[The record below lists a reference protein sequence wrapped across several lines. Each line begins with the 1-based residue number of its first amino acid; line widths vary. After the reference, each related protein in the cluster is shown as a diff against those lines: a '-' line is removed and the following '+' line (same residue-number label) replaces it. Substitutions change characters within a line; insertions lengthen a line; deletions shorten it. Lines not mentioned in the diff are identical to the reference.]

1 MLNSLISKFNKYLN
15 SVIELENDSTIN
27 SEESSEA
34 LKEQKSANV
43 SFSLFLYRFIA
54 FADAR
59 RSIASFVFILFFVII
74 SDIIFN
80 KYLFVH
86 YTELVESFSGV
97 NPGGFDEL
105 DVGFAPE
112 VWQALL
118 GMILGTL
125 ILVISIASQS
135 IPKLIDIYM
144 KNVPSLL
151 YIWFLIISGGHALII
166 KIYGEIGLIREPSRI
181 FNTHFL
187 LTICS
192 IIAFPYVFYILRQTK
207 PTNIINRIYNNNM
220 DQITALTSKRN
231 RALAHIPSVV
241 EHQQYTIFE
250 ALNQLDDILEFSS
263 FKELKADIVHDMS
276 MTLQNYIRLKKNIAS
291 GFFIVSPKV
300 RTDISFKTMVGQF
313 GEMERNQSFYEQKCF
328 RLLGNVYIR
337 LLEHGEFDLSSMI
350 AGEMATLGLTAIEE
364 ENTELVDI
372 IIIRFN
378 TLLRFAIKHGVRNN
392 EPRNLYNLGFY
403 YGNFIKYLVEHKKID
418 HVKRCFMYLRI
429 YGVEIFKHGTN
440 SPSMYFIVDV
450 IATEMKKVLEQV
462 YHDGWDIEIQDG
474 MLGEMLQVDSPPDFN
489 KEDMARGVL
498 INNGVRVL
506 QFGIALFY
514 QREEMNNFVDRIA
527 KDILD
532 DLEVLGE
539 ATFSQVIEMT
549 SNRLLFSGPTFWE
562 DTDRGNLNI
571 YYTSDQDQ
579 IDSFKQRLYELAE
592 IQLKK
597 TTTEKYKLTNV
608 EMELLWEMT
617 RMTKIKEVEQVSI
630 NAINFELI
638 LSQLQNIDEVRLEAL
653 ISLREKLKFNSEN
666 PKLIITTSRQVA
678 VGTKLKISGNLYDKK
693 EKQEIEATVKLNTP
707 NFIFVKILASTHSK
721 IYNNLTDLT
730 VSFRPLRQK
739 MVYQFETYP
748 QGTGANSLQRIAH
761 ADTVKIIEEL

>member
-1 MLNSLISKFNKYLN
+1 MNTVL
-15 SVIELENDSTIN
+15 EAENDSTDN
-27 SEESSEA
+27 SEE
-34 LKEQKSANV
+34 KSAELTEQESTNV
-43 SFSLFLYRFIA
+43 SFSFFLYRLIA
-54 FADAR
+54 YADAR
-59 RSIASFVFILFFVII
+59 RSISSFLFILFVVVI

-80 KYLFVH
+80 IYLFVP
-86 YTELVESFSGV
+86 YTELIESISGV
-97 NPGGFDEL
+97 NPGGFEEL

-151 YIWFLIISGGHALII
+151 YIWFLIVSGGHALII
-166 KIYGEIGLIREPSRI
+166 KIYGEIGLVREPSRI

-187 LTICS
+187 LTTCS

-207 PTNIINRIYNNNM
+207 PTNIINRIYNTNM

-231 RALAHIPSVV
+231 RALAHIPDVV

-276 MTLQNYIRLKKNIAS
+276 MTLQNYIRLKKNIAPA
-291 GFFIVSPKV
+291 FFNVSPKV

-337 LLEHGEFDLSSMI
+337 LLEHGEFDLSSMV
-350 AGEMATLGLTAIEE
+350 AGEMETLGLTAIEE
-364 ENTELVDI
+364 DNTELVDI

-403 YGNFIKYLVEHKKID
+403 YGNFIKHLVEHKKID

-429 YGVEIFKHGTN
+429 YGVEIFKHGSN
-440 SPSMYFIVDV
+440 SPAMYFIVDV
-450 IATEMKKVLEQV
+450 IATEMKKVLEQI
-462 YHDGWDIEIQDG
+462 YHDGWDVEIQNG

-506 QFGIALFY
+506 QFGLALFY
-514 QREEMNNFVDRIA
+514 QREGMNDFVDRIA
-527 KDILD
+527 KDVLD

-579 IDSFKQRLYELAE
+579 IDSFKQRLYEIAQT
-592 IQLKK
+592 QLKK
-597 TTTEKYKLTNV
+597 TTTEKYKLTHA
-608 EMELLWEMT
+608 EMELLWEMS
-617 RMTKIKEVEQVSI
+617 RMTKIKEVEQISTNV
-630 NAINFELI
+630 ANFELI
-638 LSQLQNIDEVRLEAL
+638 LGELQHIDEVRLGAL
-653 ISLREKLKFNSEN
+653 VCLREKLKFNSEN

-678 VGTKLKISGNLYDKK
+678 VGTLLKIKGNISGKK
-693 EKQEIEATVKLNTP
+693 KPQEIEATVQLNTP
-707 NFIFVKILASTHSK
+707 NFIFVKTSTAADSKMFDNFSSLA
-721 IYNNLTDLT
+721 

-739 MVYQFETYP
+739 MVYQFEADP
-748 QGTGANSLQRIAH
+748 QGAGANGLQRIEH

>member
-1 MLNSLISKFNKYLN
+1 MNTVL
-15 SVIELENDSTIN
+15 EAENDSTDN
-27 SEESSEA
+27 SEA
-34 LKEQKSANV
+34 KSAELTEQESTNV
-43 SFSLFLYRFIA
+43 SFSFFLYRLIA
-54 FADAR
+54 YADAR
-59 RSIASFVFILFFVII
+59 RSISSFLFILFVVVI

-80 KYLFVH
+80 KYLFVP
-86 YTELVESFSGV
+86 YTELIESISGV
-97 NPGGFDEL
+97 NPGGFEEL

-151 YIWFLIISGGHALII
+151 YIWFLIVSGGHALII
-166 KIYGEIGLIREPSRI
+166 KIYGEIGLVREPSRI

-187 LTICS
+187 LTTCS

-207 PTNIINRIYNNNM
+207 PTNIINRIYNTNM

-231 RALAHIPSVV
+231 RALAHIPDVV

-276 MTLQNYIRLKKNIAS
+276 MTLQNYIRLKKNIAPA
-291 GFFIVSPKV
+291 FFNVSPKV

-337 LLEHGEFDLSSMI
+337 LLEHGEFDLSSMV
-350 AGEMATLGLTAIEE
+350 AGEMETLGLTAIEE
-364 ENTELVDI
+364 DNTELVDI

-403 YGNFIKYLVEHKKID
+403 YGNFIKHLVEHKKID

-429 YGVEIFKHGTN
+429 YGVEIFKHGSN
-440 SPSMYFIVDV
+440 SPAMYFIVDV
-450 IATEMKKVLEQV
+450 IATEMKKVLEQI
-462 YHDGWDIEIQDG
+462 YHDGWDVEIQNG

-506 QFGIALFY
+506 QFGLALFY
-514 QREEMNNFVDRIA
+514 QREGMNDFVDRIA
-527 KDILD
+527 KDVLD

-579 IDSFKQRLYELAE
+579 IDSFKQRLYEIAQT
-592 IQLKK
+592 QLKK
-597 TTTEKYKLTNV
+597 TTTEKYKLTHA
-608 EMELLWEMT
+608 EMELLWEMS
-617 RMTKIKEVEQVSI
+617 RMTKIKEVEQISTNV
-630 NAINFELI
+630 ANFELI
-638 LSQLQNIDEVRLEAL
+638 LGELQHIDEVRLGAL
-653 ISLREKLKFNSEN
+653 VCLREKLKFNSEN

-678 VGTKLKISGNLYDKK
+678 VGTLLKIKGNISGKK
-693 EKQEIEATVKLNTP
+693 KPQEIEATVQLNTP
-707 NFIFVKILASTHSK
+707 NFIFVKTSTAADSKMFDNFSSLA
-721 IYNNLTDLT
+721 

-739 MVYQFETYP
+739 MVYQFEADP
-748 QGTGANSLQRIAH
+748 QGAGANGLQRIEH

>member
-1 MLNSLISKFNKYLN
+1 MNTVL
-15 SVIELENDSTIN
+15 EAENDSTDN
-27 SEESSEA
+27 SEE
-34 LKEQKSANV
+34 KSAELTEQESTNV
-43 SFSLFLYRFIA
+43 SFSFFLYRLIA
-54 FADAR
+54 YADAR
-59 RSIASFVFILFFVII
+59 RSISSFLFILFVVVI

-80 KYLFVH
+80 IYLFVP
-86 YTELVESFSGV
+86 YTELIESISGV
-97 NPGGFDEL
+97 NPGGFEEL

-166 KIYGEIGLIREPSRI
+166 KIYGEIGLVREPSRI

-187 LTICS
+187 LTTCS

-207 PTNIINRIYNNNM
+207 PTNIINRIYNTNM

-231 RALAHIPSVV
+231 RALAHIPDVV

-276 MTLQNYIRLKKNIAS
+276 MTLQNYIRLKKNIAPA
-291 GFFIVSPKV
+291 FFNVSPKV

-337 LLEHGEFDLSSMI
+337 LLEHGEFDLSSMV
-350 AGEMATLGLTAIEE
+350 AGEMETLGLTAIEE
-364 ENTELVDI
+364 DNTELVDI

-403 YGNFIKYLVEHKKID
+403 YGNFIKHLVEHKKID

-429 YGVEIFKHGTN
+429 YGVEIFKHGSN
-440 SPSMYFIVDV
+440 SPAMYFIVDV
-450 IATEMKKVLEQV
+450 IATEMKKVLEQI
-462 YHDGWDIEIQDG
+462 YHDGWDVEIQNG

-506 QFGIALFY
+506 QFGLALFY
-514 QREEMNNFVDRIA
+514 QREGMNDFVDRIA
-527 KDILD
+527 KDVLD

-579 IDSFKQRLYELAE
+579 IDSFKQRLYEFAQT
-592 IQLKK
+592 QLKK
-597 TTTEKYKLTNV
+597 TTTEKYKLTHA
-608 EMELLWEMT
+608 EMELLWEMS
-617 RMTKIKEVEQVSI
+617 RMTKIKEVEQVST
-630 NAINFELI
+630 NAANFELI
-638 LSQLQNIDEVRLEAL
+638 LGELQHIDEVRLGAL
-653 ISLREKLKFNSEN
+653 VCLREKLKFNSEN

-678 VGTKLKISGNLYDKK
+678 VGTLLKIKGNISGKK
-693 EKQEIEATVKLNTP
+693 KPQEIEATVQLNTP
-707 NFIFVKILASTHSK
+707 NFIFVKTSTSADSKMFDNFSSLA
-721 IYNNLTDLT
+721 

-739 MVYQFETYP
+739 MVYQFEADP
-748 QGTGANSLQRIAH
+748 QGAGANGLQRIEH

>member
-1 MLNSLISKFNKYLN
+1 MNTVL
-15 SVIELENDSTIN
+15 EAENDSTDN
-27 SEESSEA
+27 SEE
-34 LKEQKSANV
+34 KSAELTEQESTNV
-43 SFSLFLYRFIA
+43 SFSFFLYRLIA
-54 FADAR
+54 YADAR
-59 RSIASFVFILFFVII
+59 RSISSFLFILFVVVI

-80 KYLFVH
+80 IYLFVP
-86 YTELVESFSGV
+86 YTELIESISGV
-97 NPGGFDEL
+97 NPGGFEEL

-166 KIYGEIGLIREPSRI
+166 KIYGEIGLVREPSRI

-187 LTICS
+187 LTTCS

-207 PTNIINRIYNNNM
+207 PTNIINRIYNTNM

-231 RALAHIPSVV
+231 RALAHIPDVV

-276 MTLQNYIRLKKNIAS
+276 MTLQNYIRLKKNIAPA
-291 GFFIVSPKV
+291 FFNVSPKV

-337 LLEHGEFDLSSMI
+337 LLEHGEFDLSSMV
-350 AGEMATLGLTAIEE
+350 AGEMETLGLTAIEE
-364 ENTELVDI
+364 DNTELVDI

-403 YGNFIKYLVEHKKID
+403 YGNFIKHLVEHKKID

-429 YGVEIFKHGTN
+429 YGVEIFKHGSN
-440 SPSMYFIVDV
+440 SPAMYFIVDV
-450 IATEMKKVLEQV
+450 IATEMKKVLEQI
-462 YHDGWDIEIQDG
+462 YHDGWDVEIQNG

-506 QFGIALFY
+506 QFGLALFY
-514 QREEMNNFVDRIA
+514 QREGMNDFVDRIA
-527 KDILD
+527 KDVLD

-579 IDSFKQRLYELAE
+579 IDSFKQRLYEFAQT
-592 IQLKK
+592 QLKK
-597 TTTEKYKLTNV
+597 TTTEKYRLTHA
-608 EMELLWEMT
+608 EMELLWEMS
-617 RMTKIKEVEQVSI
+617 RMTKIKEVEQISTNV
-630 NAINFELI
+630 ANFELI
-638 LSQLQNIDEVRLEAL
+638 LGELQHIDEVRLGAL
-653 ISLREKLKFNSEN
+653 VCLREKLKFNSEN

-678 VGTKLKISGNLYDKK
+678 VGTLLKIKGNISGKK
-693 EKQEIEATVKLNTP
+693 KPQEIEATVQLNTP
-707 NFIFVKILASTHSK
+707 NFIFVKTSTAADSKMFDNFSSLA
-721 IYNNLTDLT
+721 

-739 MVYQFETYP
+739 MVYQFEADP
-748 QGTGANSLQRIAH
+748 QGAGANGLQRIEH

>member
-1 MLNSLISKFNKYLN
+1 MNTVL
-15 SVIELENDSTIN
+15 EAENDSTDN
-27 SEESSEA
+27 SEA
-34 LKEQKSANV
+34 KSAAITEQESTNV
-43 SFSLFLYRFIA
+43 SFSFFLYRLIA
-54 FADAR
+54 YADAR
-59 RSIASFVFILFFVII
+59 RSISSFLFILFVVVI

-80 KYLFVH
+80 IYLFVP
-86 YTELVESFSGV
+86 YTELIESISGV
-97 NPGGFDEL
+97 NPGGFEEL

-166 KIYGEIGLIREPSRI
+166 KIYGEIGLVREPSRI

-187 LTICS
+187 LTTCS

-207 PTNIINRIYNNNM
+207 PTNIINRIYNTNM

-231 RALAHIPSVV
+231 RALAHIPDVV

-276 MTLQNYIRLKKNIAS
+276 MTLQNYIRLKKNIAPA
-291 GFFIVSPKV
+291 FFNVSPKV

-337 LLEHGEFDLSSMI
+337 LLEHGEFDLSSMV
-350 AGEMATLGLTAIEE
+350 AGEMETLGLTAIEE
-364 ENTELVDI
+364 DNTELVDI

-403 YGNFIKYLVEHKKID
+403 YGNFIKHLVEHKKID

-429 YGVEIFKHGTN
+429 YGVEIFKHGSN
-440 SPSMYFIVDV
+440 SPAMYFIVDV
-450 IATEMKKVLEQV
+450 IATEMKKVLEQI
-462 YHDGWDIEIQDG
+462 YHDGWDVEIQNG

-506 QFGIALFY
+506 QFGLALFY
-514 QREEMNNFVDRIA
+514 QREGMNDFVDRIA
-527 KDILD
+527 KDVLD

-579 IDSFKQRLYELAE
+579 IDSFKQRLYEFAQT
-592 IQLKK
+592 QLKK
-597 TTTEKYKLTNV
+597 TTTEKYKLTHA
-608 EMELLWEMT
+608 EMELLWEMS
-617 RMTKIKEVEQVSI
+617 RMTKIKEVEQIST
-630 NAINFELI
+630 NAANFELI
-638 LSQLQNIDEVRLEAL
+638 LGELQHIDEVRLGAL
-653 ISLREKLKFNSEN
+653 VCLREKLKFNSEN

-678 VGTKLKISGNLYDKK
+678 VGTLLKIKGNISGKK
-693 EKQEIEATVKLNTP
+693 KQQEIEATVQLNTP
-707 NFIFVKILASTHSK
+707 NFIFVKISTSADSKMFDNFSSLA
-721 IYNNLTDLT
+721 

-739 MVYQFETYP
+739 MVYQFEADH
-748 QGTGANSLQRIAH
+748 QGAGANGLQRIEH

>member
-1 MLNSLISKFNKYLN
+1 MNAVL
-15 SVIELENDSTIN
+15 EAENDSTDN
-27 SEESSEA
+27 SEENSTEIT
-34 LKEQKSANV
+34 QHKSANV
-43 SFSLFLYRFIA
+43 SFSFFLYRLIA
-54 FADAR
+54 YADAR
-59 RSIASFVFILFFVII
+59 RSISSFLFILFVVVV

-80 KYLFVH
+80 IYLFVP
-86 YTELVESFSGV
+86 YTELVESISGV
-97 NPGGFDEL
+97 NPGGFEEL

-207 PTNIINRIYNNNM
+207 PTNIISRIYNTNM

-231 RALAHIPSVV
+231 RALAHIPAVV

-276 MTLQNYIRLKKNIAS
+276 LTLQNYIRLKKDIAP
-291 GFFIVSPKV
+291 GFFNVSPKV

-337 LLEHGEFDLSSMI
+337 LLEHGEFDLSSMV

-364 ENTELVDI
+364 DNTELVDI

-429 YGVEIFKHGTN
+429 YGVEIFKHGSN
-440 SPSMYFIVDV
+440 SPAMYFIVDV
-450 IATEMKKVLEQV
+450 IATEMKKVLEQI
-462 YHDGWDIEIQDG
+462 YHDGWDVEIQNG

-506 QFGIALFY
+506 QFGLALFY
-514 QREEMNNFVDRIA
+514 QREGMNDFVDRIA
-527 KDILD
+527 KDVLD

-579 IDSFKQRLYELAE
+579 IDSFKQRLYELA
-592 IQLKK
+592 QTHLKK
-597 TTTEKYKLTNV
+597 TTTVKYKLTPA
-608 EMELLWEMT
+608 EMELLWEMS
-617 RMTKIKEVEQVSI
+617 RMTKIKEVEQIST
-630 NAINFELI
+630 NAANFELI
-638 LSQLQNIDEVRLEAL
+638 LGELKNIDEVRLEAL

-666 PKLIITTSRQVA
+666 PKLIISTSRQVA
-678 VGTKLKISGNLYDKK
+678 VGTLLKIMGNISGNNKQ
-693 EKQEIEATVKLNTP
+693 QEIEATVKLNTP
-707 NFIFVKILASTHSK
+707 NFIFVKTSTSADSK
-721 IYNNLTDLT
+721 KFDNFSSLT

-739 MVYQFETYP
+739 MVYQFEAEP
-748 QGTGANSLQRIAH
+748 QGAGANGLQRIAH
-761 ADTVKIIEEL
+761 ADAVKIIEEL

>member
-1 MLNSLISKFNKYLN
+1 MNAVL
-15 SVIELENDSTIN
+15 EAENDSTDN
-27 SEESSEA
+27 SEENSTEIT
-34 LKEQKSANV
+34 QHKSANV
-43 SFSLFLYRFIA
+43 SFSFFLYRLIA
-54 FADAR
+54 YADAR
-59 RSIASFVFILFFVII
+59 RSISSFLFILFVVVV

-80 KYLFVH
+80 IYLFVP
-86 YTELVESFSGV
+86 YTELVESISGV
-97 NPGGFDEL
+97 NPGGFEEL

-207 PTNIINRIYNNNM
+207 PTNIISRIYNTNM

-231 RALAHIPSVV
+231 RALAHIPAVV

-276 MTLQNYIRLKKNIAS
+276 LTLQNYIRLKKDIAP
-291 GFFIVSPKV
+291 GFFNVSPKV

-337 LLEHGEFDLSSMI
+337 LLEHGEFDLSSMV

-364 ENTELVDI
+364 DNTELVDI

-429 YGVEIFKHGTN
+429 YGVEIFKHGSN
-440 SPSMYFIVDV
+440 SPAMYFIVDV
-450 IATEMKKVLEQV
+450 IATEMKKVLEQI
-462 YHDGWDIEIQDG
+462 YHDGWDVEIQNG

-506 QFGIALFY
+506 QFGLALFY
-514 QREEMNNFVDRIA
+514 QREGMNDFVDRIA
-527 KDILD
+527 KDVLD

-579 IDSFKQRLYELAE
+579 IDSFKQRLYELA
-592 IQLKK
+592 QTHLKK
-597 TTTEKYKLTNV
+597 TTTVKYKLTPA
-608 EMELLWEMT
+608 EMELLWEMS
-617 RMTKIKEVEQVSI
+617 RLTKIKEVEQISN
-630 NAINFELI
+630 NAVNFELI
-638 LSQLQNIDEVRLEAL
+638 LGELKNIDEVRLEAL

-666 PKLIITTSRQVA
+666 PKLIISTSRQVA
-678 VGTKLKISGNLYDKK
+678 VGTLLKIMGNISGNK
-693 EKQEIEATVKLNTP
+693 EQQEIEATVKLNTP
-707 NFIFVKILASTHSK
+707 NFIFVKTSTSADSK
-721 IYNNLTDLT
+721 KFDNFSSLT

-739 MVYQFETYP
+739 MVYQFEAEP
-748 QGTGANSLQRIAH
+748 QGAGANGLQRIAH
-761 ADTVKIIEEL
+761 ADAVKIIEEL

>member
-1 MLNSLISKFNKYLN
+1 MNAVL
-15 SVIELENDSTIN
+15 EAENDSTDN
-27 SEESSEA
+27 SEENSTEIT
-34 LKEQKSANV
+34 QHKSANV
-43 SFSLFLYRFIA
+43 SFSFFLYRLIA
-54 FADAR
+54 YADAR
-59 RSIASFVFILFFVII
+59 RSISSFLFILFVVVV

-80 KYLFVH
+80 IYLFVP
-86 YTELVESFSGV
+86 YTELVESISGV
-97 NPGGFDEL
+97 NPGGFEEL

-207 PTNIINRIYNNNM
+207 PTNIISRIYNTNM

-231 RALAHIPSVV
+231 RALAHIPAVV

-276 MTLQNYIRLKKNIAS
+276 LTLQNYIRLKKDIAP
-291 GFFIVSPKV
+291 GFFNVSPKV

-337 LLEHGEFDLSSMI
+337 LLEHGEFDLSSMV

-364 ENTELVDI
+364 DNTELVDI

-429 YGVEIFKHGTN
+429 YGVEIFKHGSN
-440 SPSMYFIVDV
+440 SPAMYFIVDV
-450 IATEMKKVLEQV
+450 IATEMKKVLEQI
-462 YHDGWDIEIQDG
+462 YHDGWDVEIQNG

-506 QFGIALFY
+506 QFGLALFY
-514 QREEMNNFVDRIA
+514 QREGMNDFVDRIA
-527 KDILD
+527 KDVLD

-579 IDSFKQRLYELAE
+579 IDSFKQRLYELAQT
-592 IQLKK
+592 QLKK
-597 TTTEKYKLTNV
+597 TTTVKYKLTPA
-608 EMELLWEMT
+608 EMELLWEMS
-617 RMTKIKEVEQVSI
+617 RLTKIKEVEQISN
-630 NAINFELI
+630 NAVNFELI
-638 LSQLQNIDEVRLEAL
+638 LGELKNIDEVRLEAL

-666 PKLIITTSRQVA
+666 PKLIISTSRQVA
-678 VGTKLKISGNLYDKK
+678 VGTLLKIMGNISGNNKQ
-693 EKQEIEATVKLNTP
+693 QEIEATVKLNTP
-707 NFIFVKILASTHSK
+707 NFIFVKTSTSADSK
-721 IYNNLTDLT
+721 KFDNFSSLT

-739 MVYQFETYP
+739 MVYQFEAEP
-748 QGTGANSLQRIAH
+748 QGAGANGLQRIAH
-761 ADTVKIIEEL
+761 ADAVKIIEEL

>member
-1 MLNSLISKFNKYLN
+1 MNTVL
-15 SVIELENDSTIN
+15 EAENDSTDN
-27 SEESSEA
+27 SEE
-34 LKEQKSANV
+34 KSAELTEQESTNV
-43 SFSLFLYRFIA
+43 SFSFFLYRLIA
-54 FADAR
+54 YADAR
-59 RSIASFVFILFFVII
+59 RSISSFLFILFVVVI

-80 KYLFVH
+80 IYLFVP
-86 YTELVESFSGV
+86 YTELIESISGV
-97 NPGGFDEL
+97 NPGGFEEL

-166 KIYGEIGLIREPSRI
+166 KIYGEIGLVREPSRI

-207 PTNIINRIYNNNM
+207 PTNIINRIYNTNM

-231 RALAHIPSVV
+231 RALAHIPDVV

-276 MTLQNYIRLKKNIAS
+276 MTLQNYIRLKKNIAPA
-291 GFFIVSPKV
+291 FFNVSPKV

-337 LLEHGEFDLSSMI
+337 LLEHGEFDLSSMV
-350 AGEMATLGLTAIEE
+350 AGEMETLGLTAIEE
-364 ENTELVDI
+364 DNTELVDI

-403 YGNFIKYLVEHKKID
+403 YGNFIKHLVEHKKID

-429 YGVEIFKHGTN
+429 YGVEIFKHGSN
-440 SPSMYFIVDV
+440 SPAMYFIVDV
-450 IATEMKKVLEQV
+450 IATEMKKVLEQI
-462 YHDGWDIEIQDG
+462 YHDGWDVEIQNG

-506 QFGIALFY
+506 QFGLALFY
-514 QREEMNNFVDRIA
+514 QREGMNDFVERIA
-527 KDILD
+527 KDVLD

-579 IDSFKQRLYELAE
+579 IDSFKQRLYEFAQT
-592 IQLKK
+592 QLKK
-597 TTTEKYKLTNV
+597 TTTEKYKLTHA
-608 EMELLWEMT
+608 EMELLWEMS
-617 RMTKIKEVEQVSI
+617 RMTKIKEVEQVST
-630 NAINFELI
+630 NAANFELI
-638 LSQLQNIDEVRLEAL
+638 LGELQHIDEVRLGAL
-653 ISLREKLKFNSEN
+653 VCLREKLKFNSEN

-678 VGTKLKISGNLYDKK
+678 VGTLLKIKGNISGKK
-693 EKQEIEATVKLNTP
+693 KPQEIEATVQLNTP
-707 NFIFVKILASTHSK
+707 NFIFVKTSTAADSKMFDNFSSLA
-721 IYNNLTDLT
+721 

-739 MVYQFETYP
+739 MVYQFEADP
-748 QGTGANSLQRIAH
+748 QGAGANGLQRIEH
-761 ADTVKIIEEL
+761 ADSVKIIEEL

>member
-1 MLNSLISKFNKYLN
+1 MNTVL
-15 SVIELENDSTIN
+15 EAENDSTDN
-27 SEESSEA
+27 SEA
-34 LKEQKSANV
+34 KSAAITEQESTNV
-43 SFSLFLYRFIA
+43 SFSFFLYRLIA
-54 FADAR
+54 YADAR
-59 RSIASFVFILFFVII
+59 RSISSFLFILFVVVI

-80 KYLFVH
+80 IYLFVP
-86 YTELVESFSGV
+86 YTELIESISGV
-97 NPGGFDEL
+97 NPGGFEEL

-166 KIYGEIGLIREPSRI
+166 KIYGEIGLVREPSRI

-187 LTICS
+187 LTTCS

-207 PTNIINRIYNNNM
+207 PTNIINRIYNTNM

-231 RALAHIPSVV
+231 RALAHIPDVV

-276 MTLQNYIRLKKNIAS
+276 MTLQNYIRLKKNIAPA
-291 GFFIVSPKV
+291 FFNVSPKV

-337 LLEHGEFDLSSMI
+337 LLEHGEFDLSSMV
-350 AGEMATLGLTAIEE
+350 AGEMETLGLTAIEE
-364 ENTELVDI
+364 DNTELVDI

-403 YGNFIKYLVEHKKID
+403 YGNFIKHLVEHKKID

-429 YGVEIFKHGTN
+429 YGVEIFKHGSN
-440 SPSMYFIVDV
+440 SPAMYFIVDV
-450 IATEMKKVLEQV
+450 IATEMKKVLEQI
-462 YHDGWDIEIQDG
+462 YHDGWDVEIQNG

-506 QFGIALFY
+506 QFGLALFY
-514 QREEMNNFVDRIA
+514 QREGMNDFVERIA
-527 KDILD
+527 KDVLD

-579 IDSFKQRLYELAE
+579 IDSFKQRLYEIAQT
-592 IQLKK
+592 QLKK
-597 TTTEKYKLTNV
+597 TTTEKYRLTHA
-608 EMELLWEMT
+608 EMELLWEMS
-617 RMTKIKEVEQVSI
+617 RMTKIKEVEQISTNV
-630 NAINFELI
+630 ANFELI
-638 LSQLQNIDEVRLEAL
+638 LGELQHIDEVRLGAL
-653 ISLREKLKFNSEN
+653 VCLREKLKFNSEN

-678 VGTKLKISGNLYDKK
+678 VGTLLKIKGNISGKK
-693 EKQEIEATVKLNTP
+693 KQQEIEATVQLNTP
-707 NFIFVKILASTHSK
+707 NFIFVKISTSADSKMFDNFSSLA
-721 IYNNLTDLT
+721 

-739 MVYQFETYP
+739 MVYQFEADP
-748 QGTGANSLQRIAH
+748 QGAGANGLQRIEH

>member
-1 MLNSLISKFNKYLN
+1 MNAVL
-15 SVIELENDSTIN
+15 EAENDSTDN
-27 SEESSEA
+27 SEENSTEIT
-34 LKEQKSANV
+34 QHKSANV
-43 SFSLFLYRFIA
+43 SFSFFLYRLIA
-54 FADAR
+54 YADAR
-59 RSIASFVFILFFVII
+59 RSISSFLFILFVVVV

-80 KYLFVH
+80 IYLFVP
-86 YTELVESFSGV
+86 YTELVESISGV
-97 NPGGFDEL
+97 NPGGFEEL

-207 PTNIINRIYNNNM
+207 PTNIISRIYNTNM

-231 RALAHIPSVV
+231 RALAHIPAVV

-276 MTLQNYIRLKKNIAS
+276 LTLQNYIRLKKDIAP
-291 GFFIVSPKV
+291 GFFNVSPKV

-337 LLEHGEFDLSSMI
+337 LLEHGEFDLSSMV

-364 ENTELVDI
+364 DNTELVDI

-429 YGVEIFKHGTN
+429 YGVEIFKHGSN
-440 SPSMYFIVDV
+440 SPAMYFIVDV
-450 IATEMKKVLEQV
+450 IATEMKKVLEQI
-462 YHDGWDIEIQDG
+462 YHDGWDVEIQNG

-506 QFGIALFY
+506 QFGLALFY
-514 QREEMNNFVDRIA
+514 QREGMNDFVDRIA
-527 KDILD
+527 KDVLD

-579 IDSFKQRLYELAE
+579 IDSFKQRLYELA
-592 IQLKK
+592 QTHLKK
-597 TTTEKYKLTNV
+597 TTTVKYKLTPA
-608 EMELLWEMT
+608 EMELLWEMS
-617 RMTKIKEVEQVSI
+617 RMTKIKEVEQIST
-630 NAINFELI
+630 NAVNFELI
-638 LSQLQNIDEVRLEAL
+638 LGELKNIDEVRLEAL

-666 PKLIITTSRQVA
+666 PKLIISTSRQVA
-678 VGTKLKISGNLYDKK
+678 VGTLLKIMGNISGNKK
-693 EKQEIEATVKLNTP
+693 QQEIEATVKLNTP
-707 NFIFVKILASTHSK
+707 NFIFVKTSTSADSK
-721 IYNNLTDLT
+721 KFDNFSSLT

-739 MVYQFETYP
+739 MVYQFEAEP
-748 QGTGANSLQRIAH
+748 QGAGANGLQRIAH
-761 ADTVKIIEEL
+761 ADAVKIIEEL

>member
-1 MLNSLISKFNKYLN
+1 MNTVL
-15 SVIELENDSTIN
+15 EAENDSTDN
-27 SEESSEA
+27 SEE
-34 LKEQKSANV
+34 KSAELTEQESTNV
-43 SFSLFLYRFIA
+43 SFSFFLYRLIA
-54 FADAR
+54 YADAR
-59 RSIASFVFILFFVII
+59 RSISSFLFILFVVVI

-80 KYLFVH
+80 IYLFVP
-86 YTELVESFSGV
+86 YTELIESISGV
-97 NPGGFDEL
+97 NPGGFEEL

-151 YIWFLIISGGHALII
+151 YIWFLIVSGGHALII
-166 KIYGEIGLIREPSRI
+166 KIYGEIGLVREPSRI

-187 LTICS
+187 LTTCS

-207 PTNIINRIYNNNM
+207 PTNIINRIYNTNM
-220 DQITALTSKRN
+220 DQINALTSKRN
-231 RALAHIPSVV
+231 RALAHIPDVV

-276 MTLQNYIRLKKNIAS
+276 MTLQNYIRLKKNIAPA
-291 GFFIVSPKV
+291 FFNVSPKV

-337 LLEHGEFDLSSMI
+337 LLEHGEFDLSSMV
-350 AGEMATLGLTAIEE
+350 AGEMETLGLTAIEE
-364 ENTELVDI
+364 DNTELVDI

-403 YGNFIKYLVEHKKID
+403 YGNFIKHLVEHKKID

-429 YGVEIFKHGTN
+429 YGVEIFKHGSN
-440 SPSMYFIVDV
+440 SPAMYFIVDV
-450 IATEMKKVLEQV
+450 IATEMKKVLEQI
-462 YHDGWDIEIQDG
+462 YHDGWDVEIQNG

-506 QFGIALFY
+506 QFGLALFY
-514 QREEMNNFVDRIA
+514 QREGMNDFVDRIA
-527 KDILD
+527 KDVLD

-579 IDSFKQRLYELAE
+579 IDSFKQRLYEFAQT
-592 IQLKK
+592 QLKK
-597 TTTEKYKLTNV
+597 TTTEKYKLTHA
-608 EMELLWEMT
+608 EMELLWEMS
-617 RMTKIKEVEQVSI
+617 RMTKIKEVEQIST
-630 NAINFELI
+630 NAANFELI
-638 LSQLQNIDEVRLEAL
+638 LGELQHIDEVRLGAL
-653 ISLREKLKFNSEN
+653 VCLREKLKFNSEN

-678 VGTKLKISGNLYDKK
+678 VGTLLKIKGNISGKK
-693 EKQEIEATVKLNTP
+693 KPQEIEATVQLNTP
-707 NFIFVKILASTHSK
+707 NFIFVKTSTSADSKMFDNFSSLA
-721 IYNNLTDLT
+721 

-739 MVYQFETYP
+739 MVYQFEADP
-748 QGTGANSLQRIAH
+748 QGAGANGLQRIEH

>member
-1 MLNSLISKFNKYLN
+1 MNTVL
-15 SVIELENDSTIN
+15 EAENDSTDN
-27 SEESSEA
+27 SEE
-34 LKEQKSANV
+34 KSAELTEQESTNV
-43 SFSLFLYRFIA
+43 SFSFFLYRLIA
-54 FADAR
+54 YADAR
-59 RSIASFVFILFFVII
+59 RSISSFLFILFVVVI

-80 KYLFVH
+80 IYLFVP
-86 YTELVESFSGV
+86 YTELIESISGV
-97 NPGGFDEL
+97 NPGGFEEL

-166 KIYGEIGLIREPSRI
+166 KIYGEIGLVREPSRI

-187 LTICS
+187 LTTCS

-207 PTNIINRIYNNNM
+207 PTNIINRIYNTNM

-231 RALAHIPSVV
+231 RALAHIPDVV

-276 MTLQNYIRLKKNIAS
+276 MTLQNYIRLKKNIAPA
-291 GFFIVSPKV
+291 FFNVSPKV

-337 LLEHGEFDLSSMI
+337 LLEHGEFDLSSMV
-350 AGEMATLGLTAIEE
+350 AGEMETLGLTAIEE
-364 ENTELVDI
+364 DNTELVDI

-403 YGNFIKYLVEHKKID
+403 YGNFIKHLVEHKKID

-429 YGVEIFKHGTN
+429 YGVEIFKHGSN
-440 SPSMYFIVDV
+440 SPAMYFIVDV
-450 IATEMKKVLEQV
+450 IATEMKKVLEQI
-462 YHDGWDIEIQDG
+462 YHDGWDVEIQNG

-506 QFGIALFY
+506 QFGLALFY
-514 QREEMNNFVDRIA
+514 QREGMNDFVDRIA
-527 KDILD
+527 KDVLD

-579 IDSFKQRLYELAE
+579 IDSFKQRLYEIAQT
-592 IQLKK
+592 QLKK
-597 TTTEKYKLTNV
+597 TTTEKYKLTHA
-608 EMELLWEMT
+608 EMELLWEMS
-617 RMTKIKEVEQVSI
+617 RMTKIKEVEQISTNV
-630 NAINFELI
+630 ANFELI
-638 LSQLQNIDEVRLEAL
+638 LGELQHIDEVRLGAL
-653 ISLREKLKFNSEN
+653 VCLREKLKFNSEN

-678 VGTKLKISGNLYDKK
+678 VGTLLKIKGNISGKK
-693 EKQEIEATVKLNTP
+693 KPQEIEATVQLNTP
-707 NFIFVKILASTHSK
+707 NFIFVKTSTAADSKMFDNFSSLA
-721 IYNNLTDLT
+721 

-739 MVYQFETYP
+739 MVYQFEADP
-748 QGTGANSLQRIAH
+748 QGAGANGLQRIEH

>member
-1 MLNSLISKFNKYLN
+1 MNTVL
-15 SVIELENDSTIN
+15 EAENDSTDN
-27 SEESSEA
+27 SEE
-34 LKEQKSANV
+34 KSAELTEQESTNV
-43 SFSLFLYRFIA
+43 SFSFFLYRLIA
-54 FADAR
+54 YADAR
-59 RSIASFVFILFFVII
+59 RSISSFLFILFVVVI

-80 KYLFVH
+80 IYLFVP
-86 YTELVESFSGV
+86 YTELIESISGV
-97 NPGGFDEL
+97 NPGGFEEL

-166 KIYGEIGLIREPSRI
+166 KIYGEIGLVREPSRI

-187 LTICS
+187 LTTCS

-207 PTNIINRIYNNNM
+207 PTNIINRIYNTNM

-231 RALAHIPSVV
+231 RALAHIPDVV

-276 MTLQNYIRLKKNIAS
+276 MTLQNYIRLKKNIAPA
-291 GFFIVSPKV
+291 FFNVSPKV

-337 LLEHGEFDLSSMI
+337 LLEHGEFDLSSMV
-350 AGEMATLGLTAIEE
+350 AGEMETLGLTAIEE
-364 ENTELVDI
+364 DNTELVDI

-403 YGNFIKYLVEHKKID
+403 YGNFIKHLVEHKKID

-429 YGVEIFKHGTN
+429 YGVEIFKHGSN
-440 SPSMYFIVDV
+440 SPAMYFIVDV
-450 IATEMKKVLEQV
+450 IATEMKKVLEQI
-462 YHDGWDIEIQDG
+462 YHDGWDVEIQNG

-506 QFGIALFY
+506 QFGLALFY
-514 QREEMNNFVDRIA
+514 QREGMNDFVERIA
-527 KDILD
+527 KDVLD

-579 IDSFKQRLYELAE
+579 IDSFKQRLYEIAQT
-592 IQLKK
+592 QLKK
-597 TTTEKYKLTNV
+597 TTTEKYKLTHA
-608 EMELLWEMT
+608 EMELLWEMS
-617 RMTKIKEVEQVSI
+617 RMTKIKEVEQISTNV
-630 NAINFELI
+630 ANFELI
-638 LSQLQNIDEVRLEAL
+638 LGELQHIDEVRLGAL
-653 ISLREKLKFNSEN
+653 VCLREKLKFNSEN

-678 VGTKLKISGNLYDKK
+678 VGTLLKIKGNISGKK
-693 EKQEIEATVKLNTP
+693 KPQEIEATVQLNTP
-707 NFIFVKILASTHSK
+707 NFIFVKTSTAADSKMFDNFSSLA
-721 IYNNLTDLT
+721 

-739 MVYQFETYP
+739 MVYQFEADH
-748 QGTGANSLQRIAH
+748 QGAGANGLQRIEH

>member
-1 MLNSLISKFNKYLN
+1 
-15 SVIELENDSTIN
+15 
-27 SEESSEA
+27 
-34 LKEQKSANV
+34 
-43 SFSLFLYRFIA
+43 
-54 FADAR
+54 R
-59 RSIASFVFILFFVII
+59 RSISSFLFILFVVVI

-80 KYLFVH
+80 IYLFVP
-86 YTELVESFSGV
+86 YTELIESISGV
-97 NPGGFDEL
+97 NPGGFEEL

-166 KIYGEIGLIREPSRI
+166 KIYGEIGLVREPSRI

-187 LTICS
+187 LTTCS

-207 PTNIINRIYNNNM
+207 PTNIINRIYNTNM

-231 RALAHIPSVV
+231 RALAHIPDVV

-276 MTLQNYIRLKKNIAS
+276 MTLQNYIRLKKNIAPA
-291 GFFIVSPKV
+291 FFNVSPKV

-337 LLEHGEFDLSSMI
+337 LLEHGEFDLSSMV
-350 AGEMATLGLTAIEE
+350 AGEMETLGLTAIEE
-364 ENTELVDI
+364 DNTELVDI

-403 YGNFIKYLVEHKKID
+403 YGNFIKHLVEHKKID

-429 YGVEIFKHGTN
+429 YGVEIFKHGSN
-440 SPSMYFIVDV
+440 SPAMYFIVDV
-450 IATEMKKVLEQV
+450 IATEMKKVLEQI
-462 YHDGWDIEIQDG
+462 YHDGWDVEIQNG

-506 QFGIALFY
+506 QFGLALFY
-514 QREEMNNFVDRIA
+514 QREGMNDFVERIA
-527 KDILD
+527 KDVLD

-579 IDSFKQRLYELAE
+579 IDSFKQRLYEFAQT
-592 IQLKK
+592 QLKK
-597 TTTEKYKLTNV
+597 TTTEKYRLTHA
-608 EMELLWEMT
+608 EMELLWEMS
-617 RMTKIKEVEQVSI
+617 RMTKIKEVEQISTNV
-630 NAINFELI
+630 ANFELI
-638 LSQLQNIDEVRLEAL
+638 LGELQHIDEVRLGAL
-653 ISLREKLKFNSEN
+653 VCLREKLKFNSEN

-678 VGTKLKISGNLYDKK
+678 VGTLLKIKGNISGKK
-693 EKQEIEATVKLNTP
+693 KPQEIEATVQLNTP
-707 NFIFVKILASTHSK
+707 NFIFVKTSTAADSKMFDNFSSLA
-721 IYNNLTDLT
+721 

-739 MVYQFETYP
+739 MVYQFEADP
-748 QGTGANSLQRIAH
+748 QGAGANGLQRIEH

>member
-1 MLNSLISKFNKYLN
+1 MNAVL
-15 SVIELENDSTIN
+15 EAENDSTDN
-27 SEESSEA
+27 SEEKSTEIT
-34 LKEQKSANV
+34 QHKSANV
-43 SFSLFLYRFIA
+43 SFSFFLYRLIA
-54 FADAR
+54 YADAR
-59 RSIASFVFILFFVII
+59 RSISSFLFILFVVVV

-80 KYLFVH
+80 IYLFVP
-86 YTELVESFSGV
+86 YTELVESISGV
-97 NPGGFDEL
+97 NPGGFEEL

-207 PTNIINRIYNNNM
+207 PTNIISRIYNTNM

-231 RALAHIPSVV
+231 RALAHIPAVV

-276 MTLQNYIRLKKNIAS
+276 LTLQNYIRLKKDIAP
-291 GFFIVSPKV
+291 GFFNVSPKV

-337 LLEHGEFDLSSMI
+337 LLEHGEFDLSSMV

-364 ENTELVDI
+364 DNTELVDI

-429 YGVEIFKHGTN
+429 YGVEIFKHGSN
-440 SPSMYFIVDV
+440 SPAMYFIVDV
-450 IATEMKKVLEQV
+450 IATEMKKVLEQI
-462 YHDGWDIEIQDG
+462 YHDGWDVEIQNG

-506 QFGIALFY
+506 QFGLALFY
-514 QREEMNNFVDRIA
+514 QREGMNDFVDRIA
-527 KDILD
+527 KDVLD

-579 IDSFKQRLYELAE
+579 IDSFKQRLYELAQT
-592 IQLKK
+592 QLKK
-597 TTTEKYKLTNV
+597 TTTVKYKLTPA
-608 EMELLWEMT
+608 EMELLWEMS
-617 RMTKIKEVEQVSI
+617 RMTKIKEVEQISN
-630 NAINFELI
+630 NAVNFELI
-638 LSQLQNIDEVRLEAL
+638 LGELKNIDEVRLEAL

-666 PKLIITTSRQVA
+666 PKLIISTSRQVA
-678 VGTKLKISGNLYDKK
+678 VGTLLKIMGNISGNK
-693 EKQEIEATVKLNTP
+693 EQQEIEATVKLNTP
-707 NFIFVKILASTHSK
+707 NFIFVKTSTSADSK
-721 IYNNLTDLT
+721 KFDNFSSLT

-739 MVYQFETYP
+739 MVYQFEAEP
-748 QGTGANSLQRIAH
+748 QGAGANGLQRIAH
-761 ADTVKIIEEL
+761 ADAVKIIEEL

>member
-1 MLNSLISKFNKYLN
+1 MNTVLE
-15 SVIELENDSTIN
+15 VENDSTDN
-27 SEESSEA
+27 SEE
-34 LKEQKSANV
+34 KSAELTEQESTNV
-43 SFSLFLYRFIA
+43 SFSFFLYRLIA
-54 FADAR
+54 YADAR
-59 RSIASFVFILFFVII
+59 RSISSFLFILFVVVI

-80 KYLFVH
+80 IYLFVP
-86 YTELVESFSGV
+86 YTELIESISGV
-97 NPGGFDEL
+97 NPGGFEEL

-166 KIYGEIGLIREPSRI
+166 KIYGEIGLVREPSRI

-207 PTNIINRIYNNNM
+207 PTNIINRIYNTNM

-231 RALAHIPSVV
+231 RALAHIPDVV

-276 MTLQNYIRLKKNIAS
+276 MTLQNYIRLKKNIAPA
-291 GFFIVSPKV
+291 FFNVTPKV

-337 LLEHGEFDLSSMI
+337 LLEHGEFDLSSMV
-350 AGEMATLGLTAIEE
+350 AGEMETLGLTAIEE
-364 ENTELVDI
+364 DNTELVDI

-403 YGNFIKYLVEHKKID
+403 YGNFIKHLVEHKKID

-429 YGVEIFKHGTN
+429 YGVEIFKHGSN
-440 SPSMYFIVDV
+440 SPAMYFIVDV
-450 IATEMKKVLEQV
+450 IATEMKKVLEQI
-462 YHDGWDIEIQDG
+462 YHDGWDVEIQNG

-506 QFGIALFY
+506 QFGLALFY
-514 QREEMNNFVDRIA
+514 QREGMNDFVDRIA
-527 KDILD
+527 KDVLD

-579 IDSFKQRLYELAE
+579 IDSFKQRLYEFAQT
-592 IQLKK
+592 QLKK
-597 TTTEKYKLTNV
+597 TTTEKYKLTHA
-608 EMELLWEMT
+608 EMELLWEMS
-617 RMTKIKEVEQVSI
+617 RMTKIKEVEQVST
-630 NAINFELI
+630 NAANFELI
-638 LSQLQNIDEVRLEAL
+638 LGELQHIDEVRLGAL
-653 ISLREKLKFNSEN
+653 VCLREKLKFNSEN

-678 VGTKLKISGNLYDKK
+678 VGTLLKIKGNISGKK
-693 EKQEIEATVKLNTP
+693 KPQEIEATVQLNTP
-707 NFIFVKILASTHSK
+707 NFIFVKTSTSADSKMFDNFSSLA
-721 IYNNLTDLT
+721 

-739 MVYQFETYP
+739 MVYQFEADP
-748 QGTGANSLQRIAH
+748 QGAGANGLQRIEH
-761 ADTVKIIEEL
+761 ADTVQIIEEL

>member
-1 MLNSLISKFNKYLN
+1 MNTVL
-15 SVIELENDSTIN
+15 EAENDSTDN
-27 SEESSEA
+27 SEE
-34 LKEQKSANV
+34 KSAELTEQESTNV
-43 SFSLFLYRFIA
+43 SFSFFLYRLIA
-54 FADAR
+54 YADAR
-59 RSIASFVFILFFVII
+59 RSISSFLFILFVVVI

-80 KYLFVH
+80 IYLFVP
-86 YTELVESFSGV
+86 YTELIESISGV
-97 NPGGFDEL
+97 NPGGFEEL

-166 KIYGEIGLIREPSRI
+166 KIYGEIGLVREPSRI

-187 LTICS
+187 LTTCS

-207 PTNIINRIYNNNM
+207 PTNIINRIYNTNM

-231 RALAHIPSVV
+231 RALAHIPDVV

-276 MTLQNYIRLKKNIAS
+276 MTLQNYIRLKKNIAPA
-291 GFFIVSPKV
+291 FFNVSPKV

-337 LLEHGEFDLSSMI
+337 LLEHGEFDLSSMV
-350 AGEMATLGLTAIEE
+350 AGEMETLGLTAIEE
-364 ENTELVDI
+364 DNTELVDI

-403 YGNFIKYLVEHKKID
+403 YGNFIKHLVEHKKID

-429 YGVEIFKHGTN
+429 YGVEIFKHGSN
-440 SPSMYFIVDV
+440 SPAMYFIVDV
-450 IATEMKKVLEQV
+450 IATEMKKVLEQI
-462 YHDGWDIEIQDG
+462 YHDGWDVEIQNG

-506 QFGIALFY
+506 QFGLALFY
-514 QREEMNNFVDRIA
+514 QREGMNDFVERIA
-527 KDILD
+527 KDVLD

-579 IDSFKQRLYELAE
+579 IDSFKQRLYEIAQT
-592 IQLKK
+592 QLKK
-597 TTTEKYKLTNV
+597 TTTEKYKLTHA
-608 EMELLWEMT
+608 EMELLWEMS
-617 RMTKIKEVEQVSI
+617 RMTKIKEVEQISTNV
-630 NAINFELI
+630 ANFELI
-638 LSQLQNIDEVRLEAL
+638 LGELQHIDEVRLGAL
-653 ISLREKLKFNSEN
+653 VCLREKLKFNSEN

-678 VGTKLKISGNLYDKK
+678 VGTLLKIKGNISGKK
-693 EKQEIEATVKLNTP
+693 KPQEIEATVQLNTP
-707 NFIFVKILASTHSK
+707 NFIFVKTSTSADNKMFDNFSSLA
-721 IYNNLTDLT
+721 

-739 MVYQFETYP
+739 MVYQFEADP
-748 QGTGANSLQRIAH
+748 QGAGANGLQRIEH

>member
-1 MLNSLISKFNKYLN
+1 MNTVL
-15 SVIELENDSTIN
+15 EAENDSTDN
-27 SEESSEA
+27 SEA
-34 LKEQKSANV
+34 KSAELTEQESTNV
-43 SFSLFLYRFIA
+43 SFSFFLYRLIA
-54 FADAR
+54 YADAR
-59 RSIASFVFILFFVII
+59 RSISSFLFILFVVVI

-80 KYLFVH
+80 IYLFVP
-86 YTELVESFSGV
+86 YTELIESISGV
-97 NPGGFDEL
+97 NPGGFEEL

-166 KIYGEIGLIREPSRI
+166 KIYGEIGLVREPSRI

-187 LTICS
+187 LTTCS

-207 PTNIINRIYNNNM
+207 PTNIINRIYNTNM

-231 RALAHIPSVV
+231 RALAHIPDVV

-276 MTLQNYIRLKKNIAS
+276 MTLQNYIRLKKNIAPA
-291 GFFIVSPKV
+291 FFNVSPKV

-337 LLEHGEFDLSSMI
+337 LLEHGEFDLSSMV
-350 AGEMATLGLTAIEE
+350 AGEMETLGLTAIEE
-364 ENTELVDI
+364 DNTELVDI

-403 YGNFIKYLVEHKKID
+403 YGNFIKHLVEHKKID

-429 YGVEIFKHGTN
+429 YGVEIFKHGSN
-440 SPSMYFIVDV
+440 SPAMYFIVDV
-450 IATEMKKVLEQV
+450 IATEMKKVLEQI
-462 YHDGWDIEIQDG
+462 YHDGWDVEIQNG

-506 QFGIALFY
+506 QFGLALFY
-514 QREEMNNFVDRIA
+514 QREGMNDFVDRIA
-527 KDILD
+527 KDVLD

-579 IDSFKQRLYELAE
+579 IDSFKQRLYEFAQT
-592 IQLKK
+592 QLKK
-597 TTTEKYKLTNV
+597 TTTEKYKLTHA
-608 EMELLWEMT
+608 EMELLWEMS
-617 RMTKIKEVEQVSI
+617 RMTKIKEVEQIST
-630 NAINFELI
+630 NAANFELI
-638 LSQLQNIDEVRLEAL
+638 LGELQHIDEVRLGAL
-653 ISLREKLKFNSEN
+653 VCLREKLKFNSEN

-678 VGTKLKISGNLYDKK
+678 VGTLLKIKGNISGKK
-693 EKQEIEATVKLNTP
+693 KPQEIEATVQLNTP
-707 NFIFVKILASTHSK
+707 NFIFVKTSTSADSKMFDNFSSLA
-721 IYNNLTDLT
+721 

-739 MVYQFETYP
+739 MVYQFEADP
-748 QGTGANSLQRIAH
+748 QGAGANGLQRIEH

>member
-1 MLNSLISKFNKYLN
+1 MNTVL
-15 SVIELENDSTIN
+15 EAENDSTDN
-27 SEESSEA
+27 SEE
-34 LKEQKSANV
+34 KSAELTEQESTNV
-43 SFSLFLYRFIA
+43 SFSFFLYRLIA
-54 FADAR
+54 YADAR
-59 RSIASFVFILFFVII
+59 RSISSFLFILFVVVI

-80 KYLFVH
+80 IYLFVP
-86 YTELVESFSGV
+86 YTELIESISGV
-97 NPGGFDEL
+97 NPGGFEEL

-166 KIYGEIGLIREPSRI
+166 KIYGEIGLVREPSRI

-207 PTNIINRIYNNNM
+207 PTNIINRIYNTNM

-231 RALAHIPSVV
+231 RALAHIPDVV

-276 MTLQNYIRLKKNIAS
+276 MTLQNYIRLKKNIAPA
-291 GFFIVSPKV
+291 FFNVSPKV

-337 LLEHGEFDLSSMI
+337 LLEHGEFDLSSMV
-350 AGEMATLGLTAIEE
+350 AGEMETLGLTAIEE
-364 ENTELVDI
+364 DNTELVDI

-403 YGNFIKYLVEHKKID
+403 YGNFIKHLVEHKKID

-429 YGVEIFKHGTN
+429 YGVEIFKHGSN
-440 SPSMYFIVDV
+440 SPAMYFIVDV
-450 IATEMKKVLEQV
+450 IATEMKKVLEQI
-462 YHDGWDIEIQDG
+462 YHDGWDVEIQNG

-506 QFGIALFY
+506 QFGLALFY
-514 QREEMNNFVDRIA
+514 QREGMNDFVDRIA
-527 KDILD
+527 KDVLD

-579 IDSFKQRLYELAE
+579 IDSFKQRLYEFAQT
-592 IQLKK
+592 QLKK
-597 TTTEKYKLTNV
+597 TTTEKYKLTHA
-608 EMELLWEMT
+608 EMELLWEMS
-617 RMTKIKEVEQVSI
+617 RMTKIKEVEQIST
-630 NAINFELI
+630 NAANFELI
-638 LSQLQNIDEVRLEAL
+638 LGELQHIDEVRLGAL
-653 ISLREKLKFNSEN
+653 VCLREKLKFNSEN

-678 VGTKLKISGNLYDKK
+678 VGTLLKIKGNISGKK
-693 EKQEIEATVKLNTP
+693 KPQEIEATVQLNTP
-707 NFIFVKILASTHSK
+707 NFIFVKTSTSADSKMFDNFSSLA
-721 IYNNLTDLT
+721 

-739 MVYQFETYP
+739 MVYQFEADP
-748 QGTGANSLQRIAH
+748 QGAGANGLQRIEH

>member
-1 MLNSLISKFNKYLN
+1 MNTVL
-15 SVIELENDSTIN
+15 EAENDSTDN
-27 SEESSEA
+27 SEE
-34 LKEQKSANV
+34 KSAELTEQESTNV
-43 SFSLFLYRFIA
+43 SFSFFLYRLIA
-54 FADAR
+54 YADAR
-59 RSIASFVFILFFVII
+59 RSISSFLFILFVVVI

-80 KYLFVH
+80 IYLFVP
-86 YTELVESFSGV
+86 YTELIESISGV
-97 NPGGFDEL
+97 NPGGFEEL

-166 KIYGEIGLIREPSRI
+166 KIYGEIGLVREPSRI

-207 PTNIINRIYNNNM
+207 PTNIINRIYNTNM

-231 RALAHIPSVV
+231 RALAHIPDVV

-276 MTLQNYIRLKKNIAS
+276 MTLQNYIRLKKNIAPA
-291 GFFIVSPKV
+291 FFNVSPKV

-337 LLEHGEFDLSSMI
+337 LLEHGEFDLSSMV
-350 AGEMATLGLTAIEE
+350 AGEMETLGLTAIEE
-364 ENTELVDI
+364 DNTELVDI

-403 YGNFIKYLVEHKKID
+403 YGNFIKHLVEHKKID

-429 YGVEIFKHGTN
+429 YGVEIFKHGSN
-440 SPSMYFIVDV
+440 SPAMYFIVDV
-450 IATEMKKVLEQV
+450 IATEMKKVLEQI
-462 YHDGWDIEIQDG
+462 YHDGWDVEIQNG

-506 QFGIALFY
+506 QFGLALFY
-514 QREEMNNFVDRIA
+514 QREGMNDFVDRIA
-527 KDILD
+527 KDVLD

-579 IDSFKQRLYELAE
+579 IDSFKQRLYEFAQT
-592 IQLKK
+592 QLKK
-597 TTTEKYKLTNV
+597 TTTEKYKLTHA
-608 EMELLWEMT
+608 EMELLWEMS
-617 RMTKIKEVEQVSI
+617 RMTKIKEVEQIST
-630 NAINFELI
+630 NAANFELI
-638 LSQLQNIDEVRLEAL
+638 LGELQHIDEVRLGAL
-653 ISLREKLKFNSEN
+653 VCLREKLKFNSEN

-678 VGTKLKISGNLYDKK
+678 VGTLLKIKGNISGKK
-693 EKQEIEATVKLNTP
+693 KPQEIEATVQLNTP
-707 NFIFVKILASTHSK
+707 NFIFVKTSTSADSKMFDNFSSLA
-721 IYNNLTDLT
+721 

-739 MVYQFETYP
+739 MVYQFEADP
-748 QGTGANSLQRIAH
+748 QGAGANGLQRIEH
-761 ADTVKIIEEL
+761 ADSVKIIEEL

>member
-1 MLNSLISKFNKYLN
+1 MNTVL
-15 SVIELENDSTIN
+15 EAENDSTDN
-27 SEESSEA
+27 SEA
-34 LKEQKSANV
+34 KSAELTEQESTNV
-43 SFSLFLYRFIA
+43 SFSFFLYRLIA
-54 FADAR
+54 YADAR
-59 RSIASFVFILFFVII
+59 RSISSFLFILFVVVI

-80 KYLFVH
+80 IYLFVP
-86 YTELVESFSGV
+86 YTELIESISGV
-97 NPGGFDEL
+97 NPGGFEEL

-166 KIYGEIGLIREPSRI
+166 KIYGEIGLVREPSRI

-187 LTICS
+187 LTTCS

-207 PTNIINRIYNNNM
+207 PTNIINRIYNTNM

-231 RALAHIPSVV
+231 RALAHIPDVV

-276 MTLQNYIRLKKNIAS
+276 MTLQNYIRLKKNIAPA
-291 GFFIVSPKV
+291 FFNVSPKV

-337 LLEHGEFDLSSMI
+337 LLEHGEFDLSSMV
-350 AGEMATLGLTAIEE
+350 AGEMETLGLTAIEE
-364 ENTELVDI
+364 DNTELVDI

-403 YGNFIKYLVEHKKID
+403 YGNFIKHLVEHKKID

-429 YGVEIFKHGTN
+429 YGVEIFKHGSN
-440 SPSMYFIVDV
+440 SPAMYFIVDV
-450 IATEMKKVLEQV
+450 IATEMKKVLEQI
-462 YHDGWDIEIQDG
+462 YHDGWDVEIQNG

-506 QFGIALFY
+506 QFGLALFY
-514 QREEMNNFVDRIA
+514 QREGMNDFVDRIA
-527 KDILD
+527 KDVLD

-579 IDSFKQRLYELAE
+579 IDSFKQRLYEIAQT
-592 IQLKK
+592 QLKK
-597 TTTEKYKLTNV
+597 TTTEKYKLTHA
-608 EMELLWEMT
+608 EMELLWEMS
-617 RMTKIKEVEQVSI
+617 RMTKIKEVEQVST
-630 NAINFELI
+630 NAANFELI
-638 LSQLQNIDEVRLEAL
+638 LGELQHIDEVRLGAL
-653 ISLREKLKFNSEN
+653 VCLREKLKFNSEN

-678 VGTKLKISGNLYDKK
+678 VGTLLKIKGNISGKK
-693 EKQEIEATVKLNTP
+693 KPQEIEATVQLNTP
-707 NFIFVKILASTHSK
+707 NFIFVKTSTAADSKMFDNFSSLA
-721 IYNNLTDLT
+721 

-739 MVYQFETYP
+739 MVYQFEADP
-748 QGTGANSLQRIAH
+748 QGAGANGLQRIEH

>member
-1 MLNSLISKFNKYLN
+1 MNTVL
-15 SVIELENDSTIN
+15 EAENDSADN
-27 SEESSEA
+27 SEE
-34 LKEQKSANV
+34 KSAELTEQESTNV
-43 SFSLFLYRFIA
+43 SFSFFLYRLIA
-54 FADAR
+54 YADAR
-59 RSIASFVFILFFVII
+59 RSISSFLFILFVVVI

-80 KYLFVH
+80 IYLFVP
-86 YTELVESFSGV
+86 YTELIESISGV
-97 NPGGFDEL
+97 NPGGFEEL

-166 KIYGEIGLIREPSRI
+166 KIYGEIGLVREPSRI

-187 LTICS
+187 LTTCS

-207 PTNIINRIYNNNM
+207 PTNIINRIYNTNM

-231 RALAHIPSVV
+231 RALAHIPDVV

-276 MTLQNYIRLKKNIAS
+276 MTLQNYIRLKKNIAPA
-291 GFFIVSPKV
+291 FFNVSPKV

-337 LLEHGEFDLSSMI
+337 LLEHGEFDLSSMV
-350 AGEMATLGLTAIEE
+350 AGEMETLGLTAIEE
-364 ENTELVDI
+364 DNTELVDI

-403 YGNFIKYLVEHKKID
+403 YGNFIKHLVEHKKID

-429 YGVEIFKHGTN
+429 YGVEIFKHGSN
-440 SPSMYFIVDV
+440 SPAMYFIVDV
-450 IATEMKKVLEQV
+450 IATEMKKVLEQI
-462 YHDGWDIEIQDG
+462 YHDGWDVEIQNG

-506 QFGIALFY
+506 QFGLALFY
-514 QREEMNNFVDRIA
+514 QREGMNDFVDRIA
-527 KDILD
+527 KDVLD

-579 IDSFKQRLYELAE
+579 IDSFKQRLYEIAQT
-592 IQLKK
+592 QLKK
-597 TTTEKYKLTNV
+597 TTTEKYKLTHA
-608 EMELLWEMT
+608 EMELLWEMS
-617 RMTKIKEVEQVSI
+617 RMTKIKEVEQISTNV
-630 NAINFELI
+630 ANFELI
-638 LSQLQNIDEVRLEAL
+638 LGELQHIDEVRLGAL
-653 ISLREKLKFNSEN
+653 VCLREKLKFNSEN

-678 VGTKLKISGNLYDKK
+678 VGTLLKIKGNISGKK
-693 EKQEIEATVKLNTP
+693 KPQEIEATVQLNTP
-707 NFIFVKILASTHSK
+707 NFIFVKTSTSADNKMFDNFSSLA
-721 IYNNLTDLT
+721 

-739 MVYQFETYP
+739 MVYQFEADP
-748 QGTGANSLQRIAH
+748 QGAGANGLQRIEH

>member
-1 MLNSLISKFNKYLN
+1 MNAVL
-15 SVIELENDSTIN
+15 EAENDSTDN
-27 SEESSEA
+27 SEENSTEIT
-34 LKEQKSANV
+34 QHKSANV
-43 SFSLFLYRFIA
+43 SFSFFLYRLIA
-54 FADAR
+54 YADAR
-59 RSIASFVFILFFVII
+59 RSISSFLFILFVVVV

-80 KYLFVH
+80 IYLFVP
-86 YTELVESFSGV
+86 YTELVESISGV
-97 NPGGFDEL
+97 NPGGFEEL

-207 PTNIINRIYNNNM
+207 PTNIISRIYNTNM

-231 RALAHIPSVV
+231 RALAHIPAVV

-276 MTLQNYIRLKKNIAS
+276 LTLQNYIRLKKDIAP
-291 GFFIVSPKV
+291 GFFNVSPKV

-337 LLEHGEFDLSSMI
+337 LLEHGEFDLSSMV

-364 ENTELVDI
+364 DNTELVDI

-429 YGVEIFKHGTN
+429 YGVEIFKHGSN
-440 SPSMYFIVDV
+440 SPAMYFIVDV
-450 IATEMKKVLEQV
+450 IATEMKKVLEQI
-462 YHDGWDIEIQDG
+462 YHDGWDVEIQNG

-506 QFGIALFY
+506 QFGLALFY
-514 QREEMNNFVDRIA
+514 QREGMNDFVDRIA
-527 KDILD
+527 KDVLD

-579 IDSFKQRLYELAE
+579 IDSFKQRLYELAQT
-592 IQLKK
+592 QLKK
-597 TTTEKYKLTNV
+597 TTTVKYKLTPA
-608 EMELLWEMT
+608 EMELLWEMS
-617 RMTKIKEVEQVSI
+617 RMTKIKEVEQISN
-630 NAINFELI
+630 NAVNFELI
-638 LSQLQNIDEVRLEAL
+638 LGELKNIDEVRLEAL

-666 PKLIITTSRQVA
+666 PKLIISTSRQVA
-678 VGTKLKISGNLYDKK
+678 VGTLLKIMGNISGNK
-693 EKQEIEATVKLNTP
+693 EQQEIEATVKLNTP
-707 NFIFVKILASTHSK
+707 NFIFVKTSTSADSK
-721 IYNNLTDLT
+721 KFDNFSSLT

-739 MVYQFETYP
+739 MVYQFEAEP
-748 QGTGANSLQRIAH
+748 QGAGANGLQRIAH
-761 ADTVKIIEEL
+761 ADAVKIIEEL

>member
-1 MLNSLISKFNKYLN
+1 MNTVL
-15 SVIELENDSTIN
+15 EAENDSTDN
-27 SEESSEA
+27 SEA
-34 LKEQKSANV
+34 KSAELTEQESTNV
-43 SFSLFLYRFIA
+43 SFSFFLYRLIA
-54 FADAR
+54 YADAR
-59 RSIASFVFILFFVII
+59 RSISSFLFILFVVVI

-80 KYLFVH
+80 IYLFVP
-86 YTELVESFSGV
+86 YTELIESISGV
-97 NPGGFDEL
+97 NPGGFEEL

-151 YIWFLIISGGHALII
+151 YIWFLIVSGGHALII
-166 KIYGEIGLIREPSRI
+166 KIYGEIGLVREPSRI

-187 LTICS
+187 LTTCS

-207 PTNIINRIYNNNM
+207 PTNIINRIYNTNM

-231 RALAHIPSVV
+231 RALAHIPDVV

-276 MTLQNYIRLKKNIAS
+276 MTLQNYIRLKKNIAPA
-291 GFFIVSPKV
+291 FFNVSPKV

-337 LLEHGEFDLSSMI
+337 LLEHGEFDLSSMV
-350 AGEMATLGLTAIEE
+350 AGEMETLGLTAIEE
-364 ENTELVDI
+364 DNTELVDI

-403 YGNFIKYLVEHKKID
+403 YGNFIKHLVEHKKID

-429 YGVEIFKHGTN
+429 YGVEIFKHGSN
-440 SPSMYFIVDV
+440 SPAMYFIVDV
-450 IATEMKKVLEQV
+450 IATEMKKVLEQI
-462 YHDGWDIEIQDG
+462 YHDGWDVEIQNG

-506 QFGIALFY
+506 QFGLALFY
-514 QREEMNNFVDRIA
+514 QREGMNDFVDRIA
-527 KDILD
+527 KDVLD

-579 IDSFKQRLYELAE
+579 IDSFKQRLYEIAQT
-592 IQLKK
+592 QLKK
-597 TTTEKYKLTNV
+597 TTTEKYRLTHA
-608 EMELLWEMT
+608 EMELLWEMS
-617 RMTKIKEVEQVSI
+617 RMTKIKEVEQISTNV
-630 NAINFELI
+630 ANFELI
-638 LSQLQNIDEVRLEAL
+638 LGELQHIDEVRLGAL
-653 ISLREKLKFNSEN
+653 VCLREKLKFNSEN

-678 VGTKLKISGNLYDKK
+678 VGTLLKIKGNISGKK
-693 EKQEIEATVKLNTP
+693 KPQEIEATVQLNTP
-707 NFIFVKILASTHSK
+707 NFIFVKTSTAADSKMFDNFSSLA
-721 IYNNLTDLT
+721 

-739 MVYQFETYP
+739 MVYQFEADP
-748 QGTGANSLQRIAH
+748 QGAGANGLQRIEH

>member
-1 MLNSLISKFNKYLN
+1 MNTVL
-15 SVIELENDSTIN
+15 EAENDSTDN
-27 SEESSEA
+27 SEE
-34 LKEQKSANV
+34 KSAELTEQESTNV
-43 SFSLFLYRFIA
+43 SFSFFLYRLIA
-54 FADAR
+54 YADAR
-59 RSIASFVFILFFVII
+59 RSISSFLFILFVVVI

-80 KYLFVH
+80 IYLFVP
-86 YTELVESFSGV
+86 YTELIESISGV
-97 NPGGFDEL
+97 NPGGFEEL

-151 YIWFLIISGGHALII
+151 YIWFLIVSGGHALII
-166 KIYGEIGLIREPSRI
+166 KIYGEIGLVREPSRI

-207 PTNIINRIYNNNM
+207 PTNIINRIYNTNM

-231 RALAHIPSVV
+231 RALAHIPDVV

-276 MTLQNYIRLKKNIAS
+276 MTLQNYIRLKKNIAPA
-291 GFFIVSPKV
+291 FFNVSPKV

-337 LLEHGEFDLSSMI
+337 LLEHGEFDLSSMV
-350 AGEMATLGLTAIEE
+350 AGEMETLGLTAIEE
-364 ENTELVDI
+364 DNTELVDI

-403 YGNFIKYLVEHKKID
+403 YGNFIKHLVEHKKID

-429 YGVEIFKHGTN
+429 YGVEIFKHGSN
-440 SPSMYFIVDV
+440 SPAMYFIVDV
-450 IATEMKKVLEQV
+450 IATEMKKVLEQI
-462 YHDGWDIEIQDG
+462 YHDGWDVEIQNG

-506 QFGIALFY
+506 QFGLALFY
-514 QREEMNNFVDRIA
+514 QREGMNDFVDRIA
-527 KDILD
+527 KDVLD

-579 IDSFKQRLYELAE
+579 IDSFNQRLYEFAQT
-592 IQLKK
+592 QLKK
-597 TTTEKYKLTNV
+597 TTTEKYKLTHA
-608 EMELLWEMT
+608 EMELLWEMS
-617 RMTKIKEVEQVSI
+617 RMTKIKEVEQVST
-630 NAINFELI
+630 NAANFELI
-638 LSQLQNIDEVRLEAL
+638 LGELQHIDEVRLGAL
-653 ISLREKLKFNSEN
+653 VCLREKLKFNSEN

-678 VGTKLKISGNLYDKK
+678 VGTLLKIKGNISGKK
-693 EKQEIEATVKLNTP
+693 KPQEIEATVQLNTP
-707 NFIFVKILASTHSK
+707 NFIFVKTSTSADNKMFDNFSSLA
-721 IYNNLTDLT
+721 

-739 MVYQFETYP
+739 MVYQFEADP
-748 QGTGANSLQRIAH
+748 QGAGANGLQRIEH

>member
-1 MLNSLISKFNKYLN
+1 MNTVL
-15 SVIELENDSTIN
+15 EAENDSTDN
-27 SEESSEA
+27 SEE
-34 LKEQKSANV
+34 KSAELTEQESTNV
-43 SFSLFLYRFIA
+43 SFSFFLYRLIA
-54 FADAR
+54 YADAK
-59 RSIASFVFILFFVII
+59 RSISSFLFILFVVVI

-80 KYLFVH
+80 VYLFVP
-86 YTELVESFSGV
+86 YTELIESISGV

-166 KIYGEIGLIREPSRI
+166 KIYGEIGLVREPSRI

-207 PTNIINRIYNNNM
+207 PTNIINRIYNTNM
-220 DQITALTSKRN
+220 DQITALTSKRS
-231 RALAHIPSVV
+231 RALAHIPDVV

-276 MTLQNYIRLKKNIAS
+276 MTLQNYIRLKKNIAPA
-291 GFFIVSPKV
+291 FFNVSPKV

-337 LLEHGEFDLSSMI
+337 LLEHGEFDLSSMV
-350 AGEMATLGLTAIEE
+350 AGEMETLGLTAIEE
-364 ENTELVDI
+364 DNTELVDI

-403 YGNFIKYLVEHKKID
+403 YGNFIKHLVEHKKID

-429 YGVEIFKHGTN
+429 YGVEIFKHGSN
-440 SPSMYFIVDV
+440 SPAMYFIVDV
-450 IATEMKKVLEQV
+450 IATEMKKVLEQI
-462 YHDGWDIEIQDG
+462 YHDGWDVEIQNG
-474 MLGEMLQVDSPPDFN
+474 MLSEMLQVDSPPDFN
-489 KEDMARGVL
+489 KEDLARGVL

-506 QFGIALFY
+506 QFGLALFY
-514 QREEMNNFVDRIA
+514 QREGMNDFVDRIA
-527 KDILD
+527 KDVLD

-579 IDSFKQRLYELAE
+579 IESFKHRLYEFAQT
-592 IQLKK
+592 QLKK
-597 TTTEKYKLTNV
+597 TTTEKYKLTHA
-608 EMELLWEMT
+608 EMELLWEMS
-617 RMTKIKEVEQVSI
+617 RMTKIKEVEQVSS
-630 NAINFELI
+630 NAANFELI
-638 LSQLQNIDEVRLEAL
+638 LAELKHIDEVRLGAL
-653 ISLREKLKFNSEN
+653 VCLREKLKFNSEN

-678 VGTKLKISGNLYDKK
+678 VGTLLKITGNISGKK
-693 EKQEIEATVKLNTP
+693 KPQEIEAIVQLNTP
-707 NFIFVKILASTHSK
+707 NFIFVKTSTTADSKMFDNFSSLA
-721 IYNNLTDLT
+721 

-739 MVYQFETYP
+739 MVYQFEAAP
-748 QGTGANSLQRIAH
+748 QGAGANGLQRIEH
-761 ADTVKIIEEL
+761 SDKVQIIEEL

>member
-1 MLNSLISKFNKYLN
+1 MNTVL
-15 SVIELENDSTIN
+15 EAENDSTDN
-27 SEESSEA
+27 SEE
-34 LKEQKSANV
+34 KSAELTEQESTNV
-43 SFSLFLYRFIA
+43 SFSFFLYRLIA
-54 FADAR
+54 YADAR
-59 RSIASFVFILFFVII
+59 RSISSFLFILFVVVI

-80 KYLFVH
+80 IYLFVP
-86 YTELVESFSGV
+86 YTELIESISGV
-97 NPGGFDEL
+97 NPGGFEEL

-166 KIYGEIGLIREPSRI
+166 KIYGEIGLVREPSRI

-187 LTICS
+187 LTTCS

-207 PTNIINRIYNNNM
+207 PTNIINRIYNTNM

-231 RALAHIPSVV
+231 RALAHIPDVV

-276 MTLQNYIRLKKNIAS
+276 MTLQNYIRLKKNIAPA
-291 GFFIVSPKV
+291 FFNVSPKV

-337 LLEHGEFDLSSMI
+337 LLEHGEFDLSSMV
-350 AGEMATLGLTAIEE
+350 AGEMETLGLTAIEE
-364 ENTELVDI
+364 DNTELVDI

-403 YGNFIKYLVEHKKID
+403 YGNFIKHLVEHKKID

-429 YGVEIFKHGTN
+429 YGVEIFKHGSN
-440 SPSMYFIVDV
+440 SPAMYFIVDV
-450 IATEMKKVLEQV
+450 IATEMKKVLEQI
-462 YHDGWDIEIQDG
+462 YHDGWDVEIQNG

-506 QFGIALFY
+506 QFGLALFY
-514 QREEMNNFVDRIA
+514 QREGMNDFVDRIA
-527 KDILD
+527 KDVLD

-579 IDSFKQRLYELAE
+579 IDSFKQRLYEFAQT
-592 IQLKK
+592 QLKK
-597 TTTEKYKLTNV
+597 TTTEKYRLTHA
-608 EMELLWEMT
+608 EMELLWEMS
-617 RMTKIKEVEQVSI
+617 RMTKIKEVEQIST
-630 NAINFELI
+630 NAANFELI
-638 LSQLQNIDEVRLEAL
+638 LGELQHIDEVRLGAL
-653 ISLREKLKFNSEN
+653 VCLREKLKFNSEN

-678 VGTKLKISGNLYDKK
+678 VGTLLKIKGNISGKK
-693 EKQEIEATVKLNTP
+693 KPQEIEATVQLNTP
-707 NFIFVKILASTHSK
+707 NFIFVKTSTSADSKMFDNFSSLA
-721 IYNNLTDLT
+721 

-739 MVYQFETYP
+739 MVYQFEADP
-748 QGTGANSLQRIAH
+748 QGAGANGLQRIEH

>member
-1 MLNSLISKFNKYLN
+1 MNTVL
-15 SVIELENDSTIN
+15 EAENDSTDN
-27 SEESSEA
+27 SEE
-34 LKEQKSANV
+34 KSAELTEQESTNV
-43 SFSLFLYRFIA
+43 SFSFFLYRLIA
-54 FADAR
+54 YADAR
-59 RSIASFVFILFFVII
+59 RSISSFLFILFVVVI

-80 KYLFVH
+80 IYLFVP
-86 YTELVESFSGV
+86 YTELIESISGV
-97 NPGGFDEL
+97 NPGGFEEL

-151 YIWFLIISGGHALII
+151 YIWFLIVSGGHALII
-166 KIYGEIGLIREPSRI
+166 KIYGEIGLVREPSRI

-207 PTNIINRIYNNNM
+207 PTNIINRIYNTNM

-231 RALAHIPSVV
+231 RALAHIPDVV

-276 MTLQNYIRLKKNIAS
+276 MTLQNYIRLKKNIAPA
-291 GFFIVSPKV
+291 FFNVSPKV

-337 LLEHGEFDLSSMI
+337 LLEHGEFDLSSMV
-350 AGEMATLGLTAIEE
+350 AGEMETLGLTAIEE
-364 ENTELVDI
+364 DNTELVDI

-403 YGNFIKYLVEHKKID
+403 YGNFIKHLVEHKKID

-429 YGVEIFKHGTN
+429 YGVEIFKHGSN
-440 SPSMYFIVDV
+440 SPAMYFIVDV
-450 IATEMKKVLEQV
+450 IATEMKKVLEQI
-462 YHDGWDIEIQDG
+462 YHDGWDVEIQNG

-506 QFGIALFY
+506 QFGLALFY
-514 QREEMNNFVDRIA
+514 QREGMNDFVDRIA
-527 KDILD
+527 KDVLD

-579 IDSFKQRLYELAE
+579 IDSFKQRLYEIAQT
-592 IQLKK
+592 QLKK
-597 TTTEKYKLTNV
+597 TTTEKYKLTHA
-608 EMELLWEMT
+608 EMELLWEMS
-617 RMTKIKEVEQVSI
+617 RMTKIKEVEQVST
-630 NAINFELI
+630 NAANFELI
-638 LSQLQNIDEVRLEAL
+638 LGELQHIDEVRLGAL
-653 ISLREKLKFNSEN
+653 VCLREKLKFNSEN

-678 VGTKLKISGNLYDKK
+678 VGTLLKIKGNISGKK
-693 EKQEIEATVKLNTP
+693 KPQEIEATVQLNTP
-707 NFIFVKILASTHSK
+707 NFIFVKTSTSADSKMFDNFSSLA
-721 IYNNLTDLT
+721 

-739 MVYQFETYP
+739 MVYQFEADP
-748 QGTGANSLQRIAH
+748 QGAGANGLQRIEH
-761 ADTVKIIEEL
+761 ADSVKIIEEL

>member
-1 MLNSLISKFNKYLN
+1 MNTVL
-15 SVIELENDSTIN
+15 EAENDSTDN
-27 SEESSEA
+27 SEE
-34 LKEQKSANV
+34 KSAELTEQESTNV
-43 SFSLFLYRFIA
+43 SFSFFLYRLIA
-54 FADAR
+54 YADAR
-59 RSIASFVFILFFVII
+59 RSISSFLFILFVVVI

-80 KYLFVH
+80 IYLFVP
-86 YTELVESFSGV
+86 YTELIESISGV
-97 NPGGFDEL
+97 NPGGFEEL

-151 YIWFLIISGGHALII
+151 YIWFLIVSGGHALII
-166 KIYGEIGLIREPSRI
+166 KIYGEIGLVREPSRI

-207 PTNIINRIYNNNM
+207 PTNIINRIYNTNM

-231 RALAHIPSVV
+231 RALAHIPDVV

-276 MTLQNYIRLKKNIAS
+276 MTLQNYIRLKKNIAPA
-291 GFFIVSPKV
+291 FFNVSPKV

-337 LLEHGEFDLSSMI
+337 LLEHGEFDLSSMV
-350 AGEMATLGLTAIEE
+350 AGEMETLGLTAIEE
-364 ENTELVDI
+364 DNIELVDI

-403 YGNFIKYLVEHKKID
+403 YGNFIKHLVEHKKID

-429 YGVEIFKHGTN
+429 YGVEIFKHGSN
-440 SPSMYFIVDV
+440 SPAMYFIVDV
-450 IATEMKKVLEQV
+450 IATEMKKVLEQI
-462 YHDGWDIEIQDG
+462 YHDGWDVEIQNG

-506 QFGIALFY
+506 QFGLALFY
-514 QREEMNNFVDRIA
+514 QREGMNDFVDRIA
-527 KDILD
+527 KDVLD

-579 IDSFKQRLYELAE
+579 IDSFKQRLYEFAQT
-592 IQLKK
+592 QLKK
-597 TTTEKYKLTNV
+597 TTTEKYKLTHE
-608 EMELLWEMT
+608 EMELLWEMS
-617 RMTKIKEVEQVSI
+617 RMTKIKEVEQVST
-630 NAINFELI
+630 NAANFELI
-638 LSQLQNIDEVRLEAL
+638 LGELQHIDEVRLGAL
-653 ISLREKLKFNSEN
+653 VCLREKLKFNSEN

-678 VGTKLKISGNLYDKK
+678 VGTLLKIKGNISGKK
-693 EKQEIEATVKLNTP
+693 KPQEIEATVQLNTP
-707 NFIFVKILASTHSK
+707 NFIFVKTSTAADSKMFDNFSSLA
-721 IYNNLTDLT
+721 

-739 MVYQFETYP
+739 MVYQFEADP
-748 QGTGANSLQRIAH
+748 QGAGANGLQRIEH
-761 ADTVKIIEEL
+761 ADSVKIIEEL

>member
-1 MLNSLISKFNKYLN
+1 MNTVL
-15 SVIELENDSTIN
+15 EAENDSTDN
-27 SEESSEA
+27 SEA
-34 LKEQKSANV
+34 KSAAITEQESTNV
-43 SFSLFLYRFIA
+43 SFSFFLYRLIA
-54 FADAR
+54 YADAR
-59 RSIASFVFILFFVII
+59 RSISSFLFILFVVVI

-80 KYLFVH
+80 IYLFVP
-86 YTELVESFSGV
+86 YTELIESISGV
-97 NPGGFDEL
+97 NPGGFEEL

-166 KIYGEIGLIREPSRI
+166 KIYGEIGLVREPSRI

-187 LTICS
+187 LTTCS

-207 PTNIINRIYNNNM
+207 PTNIINRIYNTNM

-231 RALAHIPSVV
+231 RALAHIPDVV

-276 MTLQNYIRLKKNIAS
+276 MTLQNYIRLKKNIAPA
-291 GFFIVSPKV
+291 FFNVSPKV

-337 LLEHGEFDLSSMI
+337 LLEHGEFDLSSMV
-350 AGEMATLGLTAIEE
+350 AGEMETLGLAAIEE
-364 ENTELVDI
+364 DNTELVDI

-403 YGNFIKYLVEHKKID
+403 YGNFIKHLVEHNKID

-429 YGVEIFKHGTN
+429 YGVEIFKHGSN
-440 SPSMYFIVDV
+440 SPAMYFIVDV
-450 IATEMKKVLEQV
+450 IATEMKKVLEQI
-462 YHDGWDIEIQDG
+462 YHDGWDVEIQNG

-506 QFGIALFY
+506 QFGLALFY
-514 QREEMNNFVDRIA
+514 QREGMNDFVDRIA
-527 KDILD
+527 KDVLD

-579 IDSFKQRLYELAE
+579 IDSFKQRLYEFAQT
-592 IQLKK
+592 QLKK
-597 TTTEKYKLTNV
+597 TTTEKYRLTHA
-608 EMELLWEMT
+608 EMELLWEMS
-617 RMTKIKEVEQVSI
+617 RMTKIKEVEQISTNV
-630 NAINFELI
+630 ANFELI
-638 LSQLQNIDEVRLEAL
+638 LGELQHIDEVRLGAL
-653 ISLREKLKFNSEN
+653 VCLREKLKFNSEN

-678 VGTKLKISGNLYDKK
+678 VGTLLKIKGNISGKK
-693 EKQEIEATVKLNTP
+693 KPQEIEATVQLNTP
-707 NFIFVKILASTHSK
+707 NFIFVKTSTAADSKMFDNFSSLA
-721 IYNNLTDLT
+721 

-739 MVYQFETYP
+739 MVYQFEADP
-748 QGTGANSLQRIAH
+748 QGAGANGLQRIEH

>member
-1 MLNSLISKFNKYLN
+1 MNTVL
-15 SVIELENDSTIN
+15 EAENDSTDN
-27 SEESSEA
+27 SEE
-34 LKEQKSANV
+34 KSAELTEQESTNV
-43 SFSLFLYRFIA
+43 SFSFFLYRLIA
-54 FADAR
+54 YADAR
-59 RSIASFVFILFFVII
+59 RSISSFLFILFVVVI

-80 KYLFVH
+80 IYLFVP
-86 YTELVESFSGV
+86 YTELIESISGV
-97 NPGGFDEL
+97 NPGGFEEL

-166 KIYGEIGLIREPSRI
+166 KIYGEIGLVREPSRI

-207 PTNIINRIYNNNM
+207 PTNIINRIYNTNM

-231 RALAHIPSVV
+231 RALAHIPDVV

-276 MTLQNYIRLKKNIAS
+276 MTLQNYIRLKKNIAPA
-291 GFFIVSPKV
+291 FFNVSPKV

-337 LLEHGEFDLSSMI
+337 LLEHGEFDLSSMV
-350 AGEMATLGLTAIEE
+350 AGEMETLGLTAIEE
-364 ENTELVDI
+364 DNTELVDI

-403 YGNFIKYLVEHKKID
+403 YGNFIKHLVEHKKID

-429 YGVEIFKHGTN
+429 YGVEIFKHGSN
-440 SPSMYFIVDV
+440 SPAMYFIVDV
-450 IATEMKKVLEQV
+450 IATEMKKVLEQI
-462 YHDGWDIEIQDG
+462 YHDGWDVEIQNG
-474 MLGEMLQVDSPPDFN
+474 MLSEMLQVDSPPDFN
-489 KEDMARGVL
+489 KEDLARGVL

-506 QFGIALFY
+506 QFGLALFY
-514 QREEMNNFVDRIA
+514 QREGMNDFVDRIA
-527 KDILD
+527 KDVLD

-579 IDSFKQRLYELAE
+579 IESFKQRLYEFAQT
-592 IQLKK
+592 QLKK
-597 TTTEKYKLTNV
+597 TTTEKYKLTHE
-608 EMELLWEMT
+608 EMELLWEMS
-617 RMTKIKEVEQVSI
+617 RMTKIKEVEQVST
-630 NAINFELI
+630 NAANFELI
-638 LSQLQNIDEVRLEAL
+638 LGELQHIDEVRLGAL
-653 ISLREKLKFNSEN
+653 VCLREKLKFNSEN

-678 VGTKLKISGNLYDKK
+678 VGTLLKIKGKITGKK
-693 EKQEIEATVKLNTP
+693 KPQEIEATVQLNTP
-707 NFIFVKILASTHSK
+707 NFIFVKTSTSAGSKMFDNFSSLA
-721 IYNNLTDLT
+721 

-739 MVYQFETYP
+739 MVYQFEADP
-748 QGTGANSLQRIAH
+748 QGAGANGLQRIEH

>member
-1 MLNSLISKFNKYLN
+1 MNTVL
-15 SVIELENDSTIN
+15 EAENDSTDN
-27 SEESSEA
+27 SEE
-34 LKEQKSANV
+34 KSAELTEQESTNV
-43 SFSLFLYRFIA
+43 SFSFFLYRLIA
-54 FADAR
+54 YADAR
-59 RSIASFVFILFFVII
+59 RSISSFLFILFVVVI

-80 KYLFVH
+80 IYLFVP
-86 YTELVESFSGV
+86 YTELIESISGV
-97 NPGGFDEL
+97 NPGGFEEL

-166 KIYGEIGLIREPSRI
+166 KIYGEIGLVREPSRI

-187 LTICS
+187 LTTCS

-207 PTNIINRIYNNNM
+207 PTNIINRIYNTNM

-231 RALAHIPSVV
+231 RALAHIPDVV

-276 MTLQNYIRLKKNIAS
+276 MTLQNYIRLKKNIAPA
-291 GFFIVSPKV
+291 FFNVSPKV

-337 LLEHGEFDLSSMI
+337 LLEHGEFDLSSMV
-350 AGEMATLGLTAIEE
+350 AGEMETLGLTAIEE
-364 ENTELVDI
+364 DNTELVDI

-403 YGNFIKYLVEHKKID
+403 YGNFIKHLVEHKKID

-429 YGVEIFKHGTN
+429 YGVEIFKHGSN
-440 SPSMYFIVDV
+440 SPAMYFIVDV
-450 IATEMKKVLEQV
+450 IATEMKKVLEQI
-462 YHDGWDIEIQDG
+462 YHDGWDVEIQNG

-506 QFGIALFY
+506 QFGLALFY
-514 QREEMNNFVDRIA
+514 QREGMNDFVDRIA
-527 KDILD
+527 KDVLD

-579 IDSFKQRLYELAE
+579 IDSFKQRLYEIAQT
-592 IQLKK
+592 QLKK
-597 TTTEKYKLTNV
+597 TTTEKYKLTHA
-608 EMELLWEMT
+608 EMELLWEMS
-617 RMTKIKEVEQVSI
+617 RMTKIKEVEQIST
-630 NAINFELI
+630 NAANFELI
-638 LSQLQNIDEVRLEAL
+638 LGELQHIDEVRLGAL
-653 ISLREKLKFNSEN
+653 VCLREKLKFNSEN

-678 VGTKLKISGNLYDKK
+678 VGTLLKIKGNISGKK
-693 EKQEIEATVKLNTP
+693 KPQEIEATVQLNTP
-707 NFIFVKILASTHSK
+707 NFIFVKTSTSADSKMFDNFSSLA
-721 IYNNLTDLT
+721 

-739 MVYQFETYP
+739 MVYQFEADH
-748 QGTGANSLQRIAH
+748 QGAGANGLQRIEH

>member
-1 MLNSLISKFNKYLN
+1 MNTVL
-15 SVIELENDSTIN
+15 EAENDSADN
-27 SEESSEA
+27 SEE
-34 LKEQKSANV
+34 KSAELTEQESTNV
-43 SFSLFLYRFIA
+43 SFSFFLYRLIA
-54 FADAR
+54 YADAR
-59 RSIASFVFILFFVII
+59 RSISSFLFILFVVVI

-80 KYLFVH
+80 IYLFVP
-86 YTELVESFSGV
+86 YTELIESISGV
-97 NPGGFDEL
+97 NPGGFEEL

-166 KIYGEIGLIREPSRI
+166 KIYGEIGLVREPSRI

-207 PTNIINRIYNNNM
+207 PTNIINRIYNTNM

-231 RALAHIPSVV
+231 RALAHIPDVV

-276 MTLQNYIRLKKNIAS
+276 MTLQNYIRLKKNIAPA
-291 GFFIVSPKV
+291 FFNVSPKV

-337 LLEHGEFDLSSMI
+337 LLEHGEFDLSSMV
-350 AGEMATLGLTAIEE
+350 AGEMETLGLTAIEE
-364 ENTELVDI
+364 DNTELVDI

-403 YGNFIKYLVEHKKID
+403 YGNFIKHLVEHKKID

-429 YGVEIFKHGTN
+429 YGVEIFKHGSN
-440 SPSMYFIVDV
+440 SPAMYFIVDV
-450 IATEMKKVLEQV
+450 IATEMKKVLEQI
-462 YHDGWDIEIQDG
+462 YHDGWDVEIQNG

-506 QFGIALFY
+506 QFGLALFY
-514 QREEMNNFVDRIA
+514 QREGMNDFVDRIA
-527 KDILD
+527 KDVLD

-579 IDSFKQRLYELAE
+579 IDSFKQRLYEFAQT
-592 IQLKK
+592 QLKK
-597 TTTEKYKLTNV
+597 TTTEKYKLTHA
-608 EMELLWEMT
+608 EMELLWEMS
-617 RMTKIKEVEQVSI
+617 RMTKIKEVEQVST
-630 NAINFELI
+630 NAANFELI
-638 LSQLQNIDEVRLEAL
+638 LGELQHIDEVRLGAL
-653 ISLREKLKFNSEN
+653 VCLREKLKFNSEN

-678 VGTKLKISGNLYDKK
+678 VGTLLKIKGNISGKK
-693 EKQEIEATVKLNTP
+693 KPQEIEATVQLNTP
-707 NFIFVKILASTHSK
+707 NFIFVKTSTSADNKMFDNFSSLA
-721 IYNNLTDLT
+721 

-739 MVYQFETYP
+739 MVYQFEADP
-748 QGTGANSLQRIAH
+748 QGAGANGLQRIEH
-761 ADTVKIIEEL
+761 ADSVKIIEEL

>member
-1 MLNSLISKFNKYLN
+1 MNTVL
-15 SVIELENDSTIN
+15 EAENDSTDN
-27 SEESSEA
+27 SEE
-34 LKEQKSANV
+34 KSAELTEQESTNV
-43 SFSLFLYRFIA
+43 SFSFFLYRLIA
-54 FADAR
+54 YADAR
-59 RSIASFVFILFFVII
+59 RSISSFLFILFVVVI

-80 KYLFVH
+80 IYLFVP
-86 YTELVESFSGV
+86 YTELIESISGV
-97 NPGGFDEL
+97 NPGGFEEL

-166 KIYGEIGLIREPSRI
+166 KIYGEIGLVREPSRI

-187 LTICS
+187 LTTCS

-207 PTNIINRIYNNNM
+207 PTNIINRIYNTNM

-231 RALAHIPSVV
+231 RALAHIPDVV

-276 MTLQNYIRLKKNIAS
+276 MTLQNYIRLKKNIAPA
-291 GFFIVSPKV
+291 FFNVSPKV

-337 LLEHGEFDLSSMI
+337 LLEHGEFDLSSMV
-350 AGEMATLGLTAIEE
+350 AGEMETLGLTAIEE
-364 ENTELVDI
+364 DNTELVDI

-403 YGNFIKYLVEHKKID
+403 YGNFIKHLVEHKKID

-429 YGVEIFKHGTN
+429 YGVEIFKHGSN
-440 SPSMYFIVDV
+440 SPAMYFIVDV
-450 IATEMKKVLEQV
+450 IATEMKKVLEQI
-462 YHDGWDIEIQDG
+462 YHDGWDVEIQNG

-506 QFGIALFY
+506 QFGLALFY
-514 QREEMNNFVDRIA
+514 QREGMNDFVDRIA
-527 KDILD
+527 KDVLD

-579 IDSFKQRLYELAE
+579 IDSFKQRLYEIAQT
-592 IQLKK
+592 QLKK
-597 TTTEKYKLTNV
+597 TTTEKYKLTHA
-608 EMELLWEMT
+608 EMELLWEMS
-617 RMTKIKEVEQVSI
+617 RMTKIKEVEQIST
-630 NAINFELI
+630 NAANFELI
-638 LSQLQNIDEVRLEAL
+638 LGELQHIDEVRLGAL
-653 ISLREKLKFNSEN
+653 VCLREKLKFNSEN

-678 VGTKLKISGNLYDKK
+678 VGTLLKIKGNISGKK
-693 EKQEIEATVKLNTP
+693 KPQEIEATVQLNTP
-707 NFIFVKILASTHSK
+707 NFIFVKTSTSADSKMFDNFSSLA
-721 IYNNLTDLT
+721 

-739 MVYQFETYP
+739 MVYQFEADP
-748 QGTGANSLQRIAH
+748 QGAGANGLQRIEH